1 MIYCGEDLELGGY
14 RLRRHIFRPESGT
27 PIRGSAFHFHGQGD
41 FAGRYGKFL
50 QPFWEK
56 GIVCVAT
63 DLPGHGHSHGIR
75 GHVPGFEIVDR
86 VAESNRTRCRE
97 LVKDDDAPSGILG
110 HSAGGLMTLRE
121 ILLNPDLY
129 DFSWISSPLVR
140 PDANQ
145 HPALVRLAGL
155 IARIFPRFTIST
167 GVNHAKCSRQPDHLH
182 KSGDSKHIHSRV
194 SASWGHSMIKGAG
207 WMRKTIRN
215 APPRMPI
222 LITQGLLD
230 PVCPPE
236 HLHALL
242 EGASLPRLTLREF
255 PEALHEPFSDDTR
268 GELFQE
274 ISEWIEKE
282 SILQDTP

>member
-1 MIYCGEDLELGGY
+1 MIYCKEDLKLSGC
-14 RLRRHIFRPESGT
+14 RLRRHIFRPEAGT

-41 FAGRYGKFL
+41 FSERYGKFL
-50 QPFWEK
+50 QPFWQK

-63 DLPGHGHSHGIR
+63 DFPGHGQSHGTR
-75 GHVPGFEIVDR
+75 GHVPGFEIVDQI
-86 VAESNRTRCRE
+86 AASNRKRCRE
-97 LVKDDDAPSGILG
+97 LVQDDEAPSGILG

-145 HPALVRLAGL
+145 NPALIPLARLL
-155 IARIFPRFTIST
+155 ARIFPRFTIST
-167 GVNHAKCSRQPDHLH
+167 GVNHAKCSRQPDHSR
-182 KSGDSKHIHSRV
+182 KSGDSQHIHSRV
-194 SASWGHSMIKGAG
+194 SVSWGYSMIRSAE
-207 WMRKTIRN
+207 WMRSTIRS
-215 APPRMPI
+215 APPRIPI

-242 EGASLPRLTLREF
+242 ESASLPRLTLREF
-255 PEALHEPFSDDTR
+255 PEALHEPFSDNTR
-268 GELFQE
+268 EELFQE
-274 ISEWIEKE
+274 ISNWIEKE
-282 SILQDTP
+282 SIVRDPR